1 MSTAKNQE
9 TTQIAYAVE
18 AASQPQTTDIPNNS
32 VKLRT
37 KRQVQGAAVA
47 GGVTGLVLLGPVV
60 GLVAAGGAALA
71 TSGKGEIGNAA
82 RATGDSVSDLG
93 NSMKKFEKKHH
104 IKKKTSKGIV
114 KGCNWI
120 SNKLNKDKGPKITT
134 QTE

>member
-1 MSTAKNQE
+1 MV
-9 TTQIAYAVE
+9 YAAE
-18 AASQPQTTDIPNNS
+18 AASPQTTDIQKNAAM
-32 VKLRT
+32 LRT

-71 TSGKGEIGNAA
+71 TSGRGEIGNAA

-93 NSMKKFEKKHH
+93 NSIKKYEKKHH
-104 IKKKTSKGIV
+104 IKDKTSKGIL

-120 SNKLNKDKGPKITT
+120 SNRLNKDKGSKMTSQTT
-134 QTE
+134 